1 LKPEYLQ
8 QLIDEPARRRDVSA
22 VELAEA
28 FLARIEE
35 YQPRINAFFS
45 VTGELALADA
55 ARVDA
60 ARARGAWLP
69 LDGMPI
75 AVKDNIDVAGART
88 TVGSRFFAERVA
100 QQDAEVVRRLR
111 SAGAVV
117 VGKSALHEF
126 VYGVTCNNPFYGPTR
141 NPWNLERI
149 PGGSSGGSG
158 AALAADLCIGAL
170 GSDTGGSV
178 RIPAALNGV
187 TGLRP
192 TFGGVSNRG
201 VFPISWSF
209 DTVGPMA
216 RSALDVA
223 RLFGLM
229 AAYDPEDPRAVEHQH
244 QDPEAEVEQGVTGL
258 NIGIPSNHFFEDLEP
273 EIEAHV
279 RAAADVFA
287 ELGAEVFEVH
297 VPGAEVASQICN
309 LITRANALALHR
321 ERYQAHPELFGE
333 DILRRLKLGEQVSG
347 ADYAAMTQR
356 MYKWRQGVR
365 RVFQAADLVISPTTN
380 AVAPPIVGNDTVT
393 TTIQMTRFTHPWSL
407 GHLPAISLPCGISRD
422 GLPIGMQLA
431 AGPWRE
437 PLLLRA
443 AAAYQKATSWHC
455 RRPEWMPTTT
465 RQPRPELTSNDS
477 DYLGNATASE

>member
-1 LKPEYLQ
+1 
-8 QLIDEPARRRDVSA
+8 

-28 FLARIEE
+28 CLARIEE
-35 YQPRINAFFS
+35 YQPGINAFLS
-45 VTGELALADA
+45 VTAELALSDA
-55 ARVDA
+55 AQVDA
-60 ARARGAWLP
+60 ARGRGERLP

-100 QQDAEVVRRLR
+100 DQDAEVVRRLR
-111 SAGAVV
+111 AAGAVV

-141 NPWNLERI
+141 NPWNPERI

-158 AALAADLCIGAL
+158 AALAADLCVGAL

-192 TFGGVSNRG
+192 TFGGISNRG

-216 RSALDVA
+216 RSAEDVA

-244 QDPEAEVEQGVTGL
+244 RDPELELEQGIAGL
-258 NIGIPSNHFFEDLEP
+258 HLGIPSNYFFEDLDP

-287 ELGAEVFEVH
+287 ELGAEVFEVN
-297 VPGAEVASQICN
+297 VPGAELANQICT
-309 LITRANALALHR
+309 LIIRADALALHL
-321 ERYQAHPELFGE
+321 ERYKTQPELFGE

-347 ADYAAMTQR
+347 ADYAAMVQQ
-356 MYKWRQGVR
+356 MYEWTLAVR
-365 RVFQAADLVISPTTN
+365 NLFVAADLVISPTTN
-380 AVAPPIVGNDTVT
+380 AVIPPIVGTETVSAT
-393 TTIQMTRFTHPWSL
+393 TQIHAPLERGQSPGAVRAMWIQ
-407 GHLPAISLPCGISRD
+407 
-422 GLPIGMQLA
+422 Q
-431 AGPWRE
+431 
-437 PLLLRA
+437 
-443 AAAYQKATSWHC
+443 
-455 RRPEWMPTTT
+455 
-465 RQPRPELTSNDS
+465 
-477 DYLGNATASE
+477 